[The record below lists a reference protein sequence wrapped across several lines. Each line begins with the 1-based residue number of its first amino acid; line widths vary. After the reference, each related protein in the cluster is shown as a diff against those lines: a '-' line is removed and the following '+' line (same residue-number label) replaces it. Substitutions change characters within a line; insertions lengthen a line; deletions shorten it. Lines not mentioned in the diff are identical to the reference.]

1 MADYQYITDTG
12 VILPDTAT
20 LLGEVEDEYRAVFGA
35 DLITTPNTPQGL
47 LIAAETLARES
58 VVRNNAA
65 LANQINPNQAGG
77 VFLDAILALTGGQRL
92 PATYSMAVGVE
103 LTGLPGT
110 TVAAGSRASTP
121 DGVLFA
127 SVSEVVLDSFGGAT
141 VDFQALDPGPLAA
154 PIGTLSQIVTAVLG
168 WDAIN
173 NPTAATPGRS
183 VAADQSARALRK
195 NTLSLQNVALPE
207 AITSA
212 LYAIPNVRSLTFRE
226 NVTASTATIDGI
238 SLLAK
243 SIWVCVDGGSDQE
256 VAATLL
262 ANKSLGCNWNGGT
275 TVAVV
280 EPASGQTYSV
290 KFDRPT
296 AVPVQAR
303 FYVRNNG
310 ALGNVAGAVRQAVLD
325 FAAGLLEGEAGF
337 TVGADV
343 SAFELAAAVNSQA
356 PGIYV
361 QKCEISLVSVT
372 SWSTNEIVVA
382 INQIATIIGGNI
394 EVNVL

>member
-1 MADYQYITDTG
+1 MADYQYLTDTG
-12 VILPDTAT
+12 VILPDTAD
-20 LLGEVEDEYRAVFGA
+20 LLAEVEGEYRGVFGA
-35 DLITTPNTPQGL
+35 DLITTPNTPQGM
-47 LIAAETLARES
+47 LIAAEVLAREA

-65 LANQINPNQAGG
+65 LANQINPNMAGG
-77 VFLDAILALTGGQRL
+77 VFLDAIYALTGGQRL
-92 PATYSMAVGVE
+92 PATYSVASGVE

-110 TVAAGSRASTP
+110 VVAAGARASTA
-121 DGVLFA
+121 DGTLFA
-127 SVSEVVLDSFGGAT
+127 SVSEVTLDSFGAAV
-141 VDFQALDPGPLAA
+141 VDFQALDPGPLSA
-154 PIGTLSQIVTAVLG
+154 PVGALNQIVTAVLG
-168 WDAIN
+168 WDSVN
-173 NPTAATPGRS
+173 NPAAATPGRN
-183 VAADQSARALRK
+183 VATDQAARARRK

-212 LYAIPNVRSLTFRE
+212 LYALPNVRSLAFRE
-226 NVTASTATIDGI
+226 NVTSSTATIDGI
-238 SLLAK
+238 SLLAH
-243 SIWVCVDGGSDQE
+243 SIWVCVDGGTDAE
-256 VAATLL
+256 VAAALL
-262 ANKSLGCNWNGGT
+262 ANKSLGCQWNGGT

-280 EPASGQTYSV
+280 EPASGQSYNV

-310 ALGNVAGAVRQAVLD
+310 ALGNAAGTVRQAVLD
-325 FAAGLLEGEAGF
+325 FAAGLLEGESGF

-372 SWSTNEIVVA
+372 SWSTNEIVIA
-382 INQIATIIGGNI
+382 LNQLATIIGGNI